1 MRIRRLLYL
10 FVLLLPAASAAGDR
24 LTIAVASN
32 FAQVALELAEAFARD
47 TGAAVRVST
56 GSTGK
61 LYGQIVNGAPFD
73 VFLAADAVR
82 PALLENAGEG
92 LAGTRRTY
100 AIGSLVFWS
109 RDPEL
114 AVQCTDALANL
125 DGRLAIANPVTA
137 PYGRAA
143 KEYLVAEGLWEVL
156 EPSLVY
162 GESAAQTLQFVAT
175 GNAQAGLVAASHVR
189 NDSLPPASCSWPVPA
204 TLHAPI
210 EQQAIV
216 IASSGRTDLAQEF
229 IDFLGGDDA
238 RDLILAAG
246 YRIPEDAE

>member
-1 MRIRRLLYL
+1 MLYL

-24 LTIAVASN
+24 LTVAVASN
-32 FAQVALELAEAFARD
+32 FATVALELAEAFARD
-47 TGAAVRVST
+47 TGAAVRVSA

-114 AVQCTDALANL
+114 AVQCTDALVNL

-143 KEYLVAEGLWEVL
+143 KEYLVAEGLWETL

-175 GNAQAGLVAASHVR
+175 GNAQAGLVAASHAR
-189 NDSLPPASCSWPVPA
+189 NDSLPTASCSWPVPA
-204 TLHAPI
+204 TSHAPI

-216 IASSGRTDLAQEF
+216 IASSGRTDRARQF
-229 IDFLGGDDA
+229 IGFLGSDVA

-246 YRIPEDAE
+246 YRIPEDVE

>member
-109 RDPEL
+109 RAPEL
-114 AVQCTDALANL
+114 ADQCTDALANL

-143 KEYLVAEGLWEVL
+143 KEYLMAEGRWEAL
-156 EPSLVY
+156 EPSLVF

-189 NDSLPPASCSWPVPA
+189 NDS
-204 TLHAPI
+204 
-210 EQQAIV
+210 
-216 IASSGRTDLAQEF
+216 
-229 IDFLGGDDA
+229 
-238 RDLILAAG
+238 
-246 YRIPEDAE
+246 